1 LPLQQSR
8 LKPQARN
15 PQPRNPPAIPSDPIQ
30 RAWIALGRVSQA
42 VQCQVEGDLKKAGF
56 PELSWYTVLW
66 ELERAGK
73 PTRPKDLAIP
83 LFILP
88 YQLSRLVDRMET
100 DGLVKR
106 ILCKEDKRGHLLEPT
121 PKGYALRKAMWAV
134 YAPAMDEAMARIDD
148 KEALKLS
155 ELLNKLGGIEH
166 EDCAD
171 KG

>member
-1 LPLQQSR
+1 MQQSA
-8 LKPQARN
+8 LKAPTR
-15 PQPRNPPAIPSDPIQ
+15 IPSDPLQ
-30 RAWIALGRVSQA
+30 RAWVALGRVSQS
-42 VQCQVEGDLKKAGF
+42 VQCHVESALKDAGF

-88 YQLSRLVDRMET
+88 YQLSRLVDRMEK

-106 ILCKEDKRGHLLEPT
+106 IACKEDKRGHLLEPT
-121 PKGYALRKAMWAV
+121 PKGFALRKAMWAV
-134 YAPAMDEAMARIDD
+134 YAPAMDDALNRIND
-148 KEALKLS
+148 KEALELAR
-155 ELLNKLGGIEH
+155 LLNKLGGIEH
-166 EDCAD
+166 VDCGD

>member
-1 LPLQQSR
+1 MQQSQ
-8 LKPQARN
+8 LKSATRN
-15 PQPRNPPAIPSDPIQ
+15 PSEPIQ
-30 RAWIALGRVSQA
+30 RAWIALGRVSQS

-88 YQLSRLVDRMET
+88 YQLSRLVDRMEGE
-100 DGLVKR
+100 GLVKR

-121 PKGYALRKAMWAV
+121 PKGYALRKSMWAV
-134 YAPAMDEAMARIDD
+134 YAPAMDAAMNRLDD
-148 KEALKLS
+148 KEALKLA

-166 EDCAD
+166 VDCAD

>member
-1 LPLQQSR
+1 MRTQQSQ
-8 LKPQARN
+8 LKTPARN
-15 PQPRNPPAIPSDPIQ
+15 PSDPVQ
-30 RAWIALGRVSQA
+30 RAWIALGRVSQS

-88 YQLSRLVDRMET
+88 YQLSRLADRLESE
-100 DGLVKR
+100 GLVKR
-106 ILCKEDKRGHLLEPT
+106 IVCKEDKRGHLLEPT

-134 YAPAMDEAMARIDD
+134 YAPAMDAAMNRLDD
-148 KEALKLS
+148 KEALKLA
-155 ELLNKLGGIEH
+155 ELLNKLKAEL
-166 EDCAD
+166 
-171 KG
+171 

>member
-1 LPLQQSR
+1 MRLQQSQ
-8 LKPQARN
+8 LKTPLK
-15 PQPRNPPAIPSDPIQ
+15 IPSDPIQ
-30 RAWIALGRVSQA
+30 RAWVALGRVSQA
-42 VQCQVEGDLKKAGF
+42 IQCQVETALKEAGF

-88 YQLSRLVDRMET
+88 YQLSRLVDRMAAE
-100 DGLVKR
+100 GLVKR
-106 ILCKEDKRGHLLEPT
+106 IACKEDKRGHMLELT
-121 PKGYALRKAMWAV
+121 AKGIALRKAMWGV
-134 YAPAMDEAMARIDD
+134 YAPAMDEAMKRIDD
-148 KEALKLS
+148 KEALKLA

-166 EDCAD
+166 TDCSD